1 MTPLTPVLSR
11 FWDEPEPWSMETYR
25 RHDGY
30 RALDKALKMDPDDLI
45 ATVKDSGLRGAAAQ
59 GSRRAPNGRS
69 SRRTTPAP
77 VPSRTTSSS
86 TRTSPNPV
94 RAKTFR

>member
-30 RALDKALKMDPDDLI
+30 RALERALAERDGGVLTDRI
-45 ATVKDSGLRGAAAQ
+45 AERWVEA
-59 GSRRAPNGRS
+59 
-69 SRRTTPAP
+69 
-77 VPSRTTSSS
+77 
-86 TRTSPNPV
+86 
-94 RAKTFR
+94 